1 MKTRSKL
8 LLAAVSLLTVSVAA
22 TATSA
27 YAWYTA
33 NRQVQASVTQ
43 MGVSSTTGNL
53 TIARPTDA
61 VDSFSL
67 IEGQASVNN
76 PIYQTPNEQI
86 PNYTGKLTGVA
97 LTDVSSKGLGD
108 FAKPKFNAKG
118 DAIVGNYSVTK
129 NQTSPNKG
137 GDTVTIAKKYVNENS
152 SKEVKAYGV
161 VTMAFEIKNVATA
174 NPNAD
179 DLNVYIKNASFSTG
193 DQGTSNKT
201 NVINAA
207 RFSIIDLAE
216 TNPTKPY
223 LYCNPTGTE
232 TLKYY
237 DSAKKTEKY
246 LSNDTV
252 VKNVSDTDTEEAKT
266 EAAQAAQAA
275 KEEQGKDKCKW
286 IQDQNTGKLF
296 VSEHPDVTSPNDTN
310 NTKSNGFLCTIS
322 ANKSHKFLLTMW
334 IEGTDPDCK
343 LGDVNSDDDADISL
357 ETNLSLNISLYALNS
372 AKKTTTTTTPD
383 QGAGA
388 GA

>member
-33 NRQVQASVTQ
+33 NRQVQASVTK

-53 TIARPTDA
+53 TIARPDKA

-67 IEGQASVNN
+67 IGIQDENNPKYQIPEGQ
-76 PIYQTPNEQI
+76 T
-86 PNYTGKLTGVA
+86 PNYTGTLTGVA
-97 LTDVSSKGLGD
+97 LTDVSSRGLGD
-108 FAKPKFNAKG
+108 FAKPKF
-118 DAIVGNYSVTK
+118 DASGKNIVDNYTITPPAEPNTDKTK
-129 NQTSPNKG
+129 KG
-137 GDTVTIAKKYVNENS
+137 GDTVTIAKG
-152 SKEVKAYGV
+152 VKAYGV
-161 VTMAFEIKNVATA
+161 VTMAFEIQNTTS
-174 NPNAD
+174 NDNAD
-179 DLNVYIKNASFSTG
+179 DLNVYIKNASFTS
-193 DQGTSNKT
+193 GTPENSNKA

-207 RFSIIDLAE
+207 RFSIIDLE
-216 TNPTKPY
+216 DTTPNQTKPY

-237 DSAKKTEKY
+237 DSNAKKEKY
-246 LSNDTV
+246 LSNDTD
-252 VKNVSDTDTEEAKT
+252 VKKASDTDTEEAK
-266 EAAQAAQAA
+266 AAAAQAA
-275 KEEQGKDKCKW
+275 KDAQEAQGKDQCKW
-286 IQDQNTGKLF
+286 IQDKNTGKLF
-296 VSEHPDVTSPNDTN
+296 VDKHADVTSPSDTN
-310 NTKSNGFLCTIS
+310 NSKSNGFLCTI
-322 ANKSHKFLLTMW
+322 AAKASHKFLLTMW
-334 IEGTDPDCK
+334 IEGTDPECELDT
-343 LGDVNSDDDADISL
+343 SDGTNDGTKITL

>member
-43 MGVSSTTGNL
+43 MGVSSTTGSL
-53 TIARPTDA
+53 TIARPKDA

-67 IEGQASVNN
+67 IEGQATVNN
-76 PIYQTPNEQI
+76 PIYQTPEGKT
-86 PNYTGKLTGVA
+86 PNYTGTLTGVA

-108 FAKPKFNAKG
+108 FAKPKFDAKG
-118 DAIVGNYSVTK
+118 STIVDNYEITEHS
-129 NQTSPNKG
+129 TSPNKG
-137 GDTVTIAKKYVNENS
+137 GDTVTIAKDVI
-152 SKEVKAYGV
+152 VYGV
-161 VTMAFEIKNVATA
+161 VTMEFEIKNVASNNT
-174 NPNAD
+174 AD

-193 DQGTSNKT
+193 AQGTSNKA

-207 RFSIIDLAE
+207 RFSILDLE
-216 TNPTKPY
+216 DKTPNQTNPY
-223 LYCNPTGTE
+223 LYCNPTGNE

-237 DSAKKTEKY
+237 DSGTTEKY

-252 VKNVSDTDTEEAKT
+252 VKKVSDTDSNEAKA
-266 EAAQAAQAA
+266 EAAQAEKVA

-286 IQDQNTGKLF
+286 IQDKNTGKLF
-296 VSEHPDVTSPNDTN
+296 ATGHADVTSPSDEN

-322 ANKSHKFLLTMW
+322 ANQSHKFLLTMW
-334 IEGTDPDCK
+334 IEGTDPDCE
-343 LGDVNSDDDADISL
+343 LDDGDNADISL
-357 ETNLSLNISLYALNS
+357 ETNLSLDISLYALNS
-372 AKKTTTTTTPD
+372 TKKTTTTTTPD
-383 QGAGA
+383 QGAGEA
-388 GA
+388 A